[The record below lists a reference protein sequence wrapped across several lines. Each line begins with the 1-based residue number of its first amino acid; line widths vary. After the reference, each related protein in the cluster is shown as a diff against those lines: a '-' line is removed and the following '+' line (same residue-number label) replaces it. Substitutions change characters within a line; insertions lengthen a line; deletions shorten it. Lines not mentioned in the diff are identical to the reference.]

1 MFFET
6 CANTLVREQ
15 LPPLDLLQ
23 ACFHFLYEP
32 GVEIDK
38 LHNRGTRQGVR
49 IRASLVGE
57 ARAFG
62 FHAGWS
68 YGSHSSQS
76 ATKTLNSNRVLVC
89 SELENTIFFPS
100 GENSGNDVKPAKF
113 VICFKPVPSVLM
125 M

>member
-6 CANTLVREQ
+6 PANTLVRE
-15 LPPLDLLQ
+15 
-23 ACFHFLYEP
+23 HFLYEP

-49 IRASLVGE
+49 IRAALVGE
-57 ARAFG
+57 AREFG

-68 YGSHSSQS
+68 YGTHSTQS
-76 ATKTLNSNRVLVC
+76 ATKILNSKRLLVF
-89 SELENTIFFPS
+89 SELENTIFLPS

-113 VICFKPVPSVLM
+113 VICFKPVPSVLIM
-125 M
+125 